1 MDDII
6 FLDEEDDYEQNHHII
21 SRNSLHPISKSLII
35 DRYLDEAL
43 KDINILLYE
52 DAIELWKIYGES

>member
-6 FLDEEDDYEQNHHII
+6 FLDKEDDYEQNHHII
-21 SRNSLHPISKSLII
+21 SRNSLHPIPKSLII
-35 DRYLDEAL
+35 DRHLDEAL

-52 DAIELWKIYGES
+52 DVIELWKIYGES

>member
-21 SRNSLHPISKSLII
+21 SRNSLHPTSSRLII
-35 DRYLDEAL
+35 NKHLDKAL
-43 KDINILLYE
+43 EDINILLYE
-52 DAIELWKIYGES
+52 DVIELWKIYGES

>member
-35 DRYLDEAL
+35 DRHLDEAL

-52 DAIELWKIYGES
+52 DVIELWKIYGES

>member
-35 DRYLDEAL
+35 DRHLDEAL

-52 DAIELWKIYGES
+52 DVIELLKIYGES

>member
-35 DRYLDEAL
+35 DRHLDEAL